1 MSNRIERAN
10 SELQRCIADIITKL
24 NDPRLPSM
32 IYVSEVKVTPDFKY
46 CKVKVSVDTENN
58 DLIKTTIS
66 ILQKSEGFI
75 KRELADKVRMPQ
87 MPKLTFVYDK
97 GAQASIRINEI
108 LKTLVIPEAQDED
121 NEPNE

>member
-46 CKVKVSVDTENN
+46 CKIKISIDTASDE
-58 DLIKTTIS
+58 LIKTTLS

-75 KRELADKVRMPQ
+75 KRELANKVRMPQ
-87 MPKLTFVYDK
+87 MPKLTFEYDK

-108 LKTLVIPEAQDED
+108 LKTLNIPAAED
-121 NEPNE
+121 DTEPKD

>member
-24 NDPRLPSM
+24 NDPRLPEM
-32 IYVSEVKVTPDFKY
+32 IYISEVKVTPDFKY
-46 CKVKVSVDTENN
+46 CKIKVSVDTNS
-58 DLIKTTIS
+58 DDQIKTTIS

-87 MPKLTFVYDK
+87 MPKLTFEYDK
-97 GAQASIRINEI
+97 GAAASIRINEI
-108 LKTLVIPEAQDED
+108 LKTLNIPEADDED
-121 NEPNE
+121 NDPNS